1 MRKYDAVLLYLYST
15 LKNFTVMKIQVSGA
29 KAGFI
34 GRSLL
39 WSLLLYGC
47 FMGVCHRQAIKSF
60 FGKDEIP
67 VAYTTTVS
75 HTTPV
80 KVYPDTVHKGIRVT
94 GRLWHNFSTLLQKL
108 VTR

>member
-1 MRKYDAVLLYLYST
+1 
-15 LKNFTVMKIQVSGA
+15 MKIQVSGG

-34 GRSLL
+34 SRSLL

-47 FMGVCHRQAIKSF
+47 FMGVCHRQAIKGF

-67 VAYTTTVS
+67 VAYTTTVNY
-75 HTTPV
+75 TTPV

-94 GRLWHNFSTLLQKL
+94 GSLWRNMSILFSKL
-108 VTR
+108 VMH